1 MMCLRRAWKAV
12 IVLILA
18 ILAMAPAFAAL
29 AETIE
34 VRLNADT
41 KIYASASTSAR
52 SVKASKDLQL
62 SLKSY
67 ANGWGMV
74 TYKGNSG
81 YVKLKYLDRV
91 DPIPARTTDE
101 ATVYKSA
108 GSDKLGSLDAG
119 VTVYVIG
126 VDGAYA
132 HVCDQS
138 GDHKGY
144 VKSSLLAAAGDEP
157 VSSAGSAASA
167 IPAALRSTTSA
178 NTDSVE
184 YAIYIAQNL
193 MGAAYAA
200 DANPP
205 ESFDSAAFTAYCYGM
220 VQSDCL
226 SGSAR
231 NQGGDARYAQ
241 IDYDGLERGDLVCFD
256 TVSDGNPSDHVGI
269 YIGNGYFI
277 HASSAA
283 EKVILS
289 SLKSG
294 YYKRTF
300 SLGRRI
306 F

>member
-1 MMCLRRAWKAV
+1 MRMCRAWKAV
-12 IVLILA
+12 TAVILA
-18 ILAMAPAFAAL
+18 IVATALTLSAL

-34 VRLNADT
+34 VRLNADA

-62 SLKSY
+62 TLKSY

-74 TYKGNSG
+74 TYKDNTG

-91 DPIPARTTDE
+91 EPIPARTTDE

-108 GSDKLGSLDAG
+108 GGDKLGTLDAG
-119 VTVYVIG
+119 ITVYVIG

-138 GDHKGY
+138 GEHKGY
-144 VKSSLLAAAGDEP
+144 IKSSLLTAVRDEP
-157 VSSAGSAASA
+157 VASSGSAASA
-167 IPAALRSTTSA
+167 IPAALRSTTAA

-184 YAIYIAQNL
+184 YTIYIAQNL

-205 ESFDSAAFTAYCYGM
+205 ESFDSAAFTAYCYGKAE
-220 VQSDCL
+220 SDCL
-226 SGSAR
+226 TGSAR
-231 NQGGDARYAQ
+231 SQGGDTRYEQ
-241 IDYDGLERGDLVCFD
+241 IDYDDLERGDLVCFD
-256 TVSDGNPSDHVGI
+256 TVSDSNPSDHVGI

-300 SLGRRI
+300 SMGRRI